1 MEPLDPIVETLAAHA
16 VSFVVIGNYGAQLH
30 GAEVHTAD
38 ADVAYQRSEENHRRL
53 AAALG
58 EIDARIIRSETFTI
72 PLPTDQPGIF
82 EERDFWRL
90 RTAHGDVDLIFEPL
104 GGGYDHLLPNAV
116 RVMVGRYP
124 VLVASIDDIIRS
136 KELADRAKDH
146 QSLPALRR
154 FRDQQQRSQAD
165 SSGLGF
171 DL

>member
-1 MEPLDPIVETLAAHA
+1 M
-16 VSFVVIGNYGAQLH
+16 
-30 GAEVHTAD
+30 
-38 ADVAYQRSEENHRRL
+38 

-72 PLPTDQPGIF
+72 PLPTDQPAIF

-90 RTAHGDVDLIFEPL
+90 RTAHGDVDLIFKPL

-116 RVMVGRYP
+116 RVMVGRHP

-136 KELADRAKDH
+136 KELANRAKDH

-154 FRDQQQRSQAD
+154 FRDQQQRSRSD
-165 SSGLGF
+165 TSGFGF